1 MNWSIVFAGAPFMPP
16 EFIGAAFIAA
26 GWVGVLIE
34 FVRPGW
40 VVPGV
45 TGGVLLLAG
54 LSRML
59 PEHPGVAIAASGP
72 FLVGACWLLWI
83 AWKARRNKRAV

>member
-1 MNWSIVFAGAPFMPP
+1 MSVFSGDFVDPVFVGSV
-16 EFIGAAFIAA
+16 FIIA
-26 GWVGVLIE
+26 GWIGILIE

-45 TGGVLLLAG
+45 TGGVLLLVG

-59 PEHPGVAIAASGP
+59 PEHPRAAIAASVP
-72 FLVGACWLLWI
+72 FLLAALCLVAI
-83 AWKARRNKRAV
+83 AWKARRNKRAL